1 METTPYTVTRTVK
14 FTFETEEQ
22 ASAFD
27 AAMNDSRGFLPYGI
41 RYTPGES
48 ATKDDS
54 IDLALAFEYL
64 ASRAIDA
71 KLPDGNTSPGMGV
84 EIPR

>member
-1 METTPYTVTRTVK
+1 MGASRTVT

-27 AAMNDSRGFLPYGI
+27 AAMDDSRGFLPYGI
-41 RYTPGES
+41 RFNARTGPR
-48 ATKDDS
+48 DDS